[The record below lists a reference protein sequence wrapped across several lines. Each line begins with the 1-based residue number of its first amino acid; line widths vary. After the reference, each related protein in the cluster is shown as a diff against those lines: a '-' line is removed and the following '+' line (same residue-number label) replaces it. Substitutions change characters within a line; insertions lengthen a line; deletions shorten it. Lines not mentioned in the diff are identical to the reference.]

1 MVKHDAFFDVNKK
14 AAALL
19 KHAVLR
25 RYLATFTARLGSTSV
40 GHRVGF
46 VDGYAGPGT
55 YVNLRT
61 GAVSSG
67 SPKIALEIAAN
78 FVPRDRHLECIFV
91 ERNKGIFRRL
101 EALVAQADTPAQA
114 WSGDISDHLAAALQQ
129 LAGVPTLVF
138 LDPFGAPVDIGHTVD
153 TILRRPGQVPTEL
166 LLNFSMDA
174 MRRIGGRLLEA
185 TDASGREKTLA
196 RADAWLGGDWWRA
209 YFTDLPD
216 PTPPDA
222 IDNAASDV
230 AREYNRRVGAATGCS
245 SFTIPIRRRA
255 HHKPIFMLTLF
266 FPRAIAAFAYNEAVS
281 LALQEW
287 RREMSDLEV
296 NDAARRQEREGS
308 SLGEESPE
316 ELRYILDAAAK
327 QFDID
332 LVDDMSA
339 NLRSQLETHA
349 SLSVDHQLQLV
360 FGQSLGAAREMH
372 LRRAWKLLHGEG
384 VIADAPPKKLEHS
397 TIRRASSP
405 RFQ

>member
-25 RYLATFTARLGSTSV
+25 RYLATFTARLGSTSL

-55 YVNLRT
+55 YVNLKS
-61 GAVSSG
+61 GVVSSG
-67 SPKIALEIAAN
+67 SPKIALDIAAN
-78 FVPRDRHLECIFV
+78 LIARDRHLECIFV
-91 ERNKGIFRRL
+91 EQNKGIFRRL
-101 EALVAQADTPAQA
+101 QALVAEAETPAQA
-114 WSGDISDHLAAALQQ
+114 WSGDISDHLATALQQ

-196 RADAWLGGDWWRA
+196 RADAWLGGDWWRP
-209 YFTDLPD
+209 YFTDLPK
-216 PTPPDA
+216 PAPPDA
-222 IDNAASDV
+222 IDTAASDV

-308 SLGEESPE
+308 SLGDESPE

-332 LVDDMSA
+332 LIDDIVL
-339 NLRSQLETHA
+339 NLRSQLAEHA
-349 SLSVDHQLQLV
+349 ALSVDRQMQLV
-360 FGQSLGAAREMH
+360 FGPSLGAAREMH
-372 LRRAWKLLHGEG
+372 LRRAWKQLHAEG
-384 VIADAPPKKLEHS
+384 LVADPPPRKLEHS
-397 TIRRASSP
+397 TIRKASSA